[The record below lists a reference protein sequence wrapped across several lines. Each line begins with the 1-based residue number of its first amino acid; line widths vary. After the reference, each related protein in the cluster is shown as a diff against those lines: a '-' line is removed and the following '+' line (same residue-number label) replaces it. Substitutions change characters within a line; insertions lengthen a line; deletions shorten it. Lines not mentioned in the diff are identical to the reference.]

1 MSVPAAR
8 GRDSTRRAYALAAL
22 AAVLF
27 GYDNGIISAAI
38 LFIPEQLPLTPLLKG
53 TVVSATVIGAMVGA
67 LGSGPVADHQG
78 RQRTLLLA
86 GVVFTVGAL
95 GAGTAP
101 TVPVLVLF
109 RFILGLGIGIAS
121 VMVPVYLAEMAPAD
135 VRGAITSL
143 NQYMII
149 VGTALAAGIGYLLAF
164 TGSWRW
170 MFLIGVFPAVV
181 LVAGMLTVTDTPRS
195 LVRRGQPERARAL
208 LRQLRRDPDRA
219 EREFAEIVALE
230 RQRTEAGA
238 AVRLRARWV
247 RRLLVL
253 GAMLAVFQQITGIN
267 TIVYYAPSVL
277 ESFGLSKLTA
287 LLFTFLNGLVN
298 IGTIAV
304 MVQAKVVDRW
314 GRKPVLLA
322 GLVGMS
328 ASLFA
333 VGAAAL
339 VLPAHS
345 GALFAVAVAAFVVF
359 TNTFSATWGPVLW
372 VVLAEIFPLALR
384 GTAMAVATLFNWLTD
399 FFVSLTFPTFTA
411 LAGAGVVFVAYAAAG
426 VAIFP
431 IVWWVVPETKQR
443 SLESLEIS
451 FRAATRLRPGRPPPR
466 EDR

>member
-38 LFIPEQLPLTPLLKG
+38 LFIPEQLPLTPLVKG

-67 LGSGPVADHQG
+67 LGSGPVADRQG

-101 TVPVLVLF
+101 TVAVLVLF
-109 RFILGLGIGIAS
+109 RFMLGLGIGIAS
-121 VMVPVYLAEMAPAD
+121 VLVPVYLAEMAPAG
-135 VRGAITSL
+135 VRGSITSL

-181 LVAGMLTVTDTPRS
+181 LVIGMLTVPDTPRS
-195 LVRRGQPERARAL
+195 LVRRGHPERAREL
-208 LRQLRRDPDRA
+208 LVQLRGDRDRA
-219 EREFAEIVALE
+219 EREFHEIVALE

-238 AVRLRARWV
+238 GVRLRAPWV

-298 IGTIAV
+298 IATIAI
-304 MVQAKVVDRW
+304 MVQARVVDRW

-339 VLPAHS
+339 VLPTHS

-411 LAGAGVVFVAYAAAG
+411 LVGAGVVFIAYAAAG
-426 VAIFP
+426 VAVFP
-431 IVWWVVPETKQR
+431 IVWWTVPETKQR
-443 SLESLEIS
+443 SLESLEIA
-451 FRAATRLRPGRPPPR
+451 FRSATRLRPGKPPPR